1 MVVELPLVF
10 PRFQPEVA
18 VPAGQIIPDPNEEVV
33 DGCID
38 IVPEVNT
45 VVEEPLA
52 QSAMLIMSPFSVTGY
67 CRMVLADRYPSVT
80 AAIGKNI
87 YVHSAAAGVDIY
99 NTDSNHS
106 VGICNFPR
114 ARNVYSA
121 TVGAQ

>member
-38 IVPEVNT
+38 VVPEVNT

-52 QSAMLIMSPFSVTGY
+52 QSAMLIMSPFSVTGAEEL
-67 CRMVLADRYPSVT
+67 VTSLPNNAPNLLPVSVT
-80 AAIGKNI
+80 LMPYTPPSRVIA
-87 YVHSAAAGVDIY
+87 
-99 NTDSNHS
+99 
-106 VGICNFPR
+106 PELER
-114 ARNVYSA
+114 
-121 TVGAQ
+121 